1 MRFLVLGPVAAEA
14 DGRLVAVGRPRQQA
28 ILGFL
33 LLNRNTLVSTD
44 RLVTAL
50 WEDDG
55 PSTARNQVQTDLSIL
70 RRLLR
75 SAGAPDIIRT
85 RPAGYS
91 VHLADGDL
99 DLDEFTAST
108 REARATAD
116 PATAISI
123 LRSAL
128 ALWTGTPLSG
138 VKAPYAGAYRVAIEE
153 QRLQAYEHLFDL
165 KLGLGRHASMTAE
178 LLGLVEENPL
188 RERLVCQ
195 LMMALYRD
203 GRQAEGLSVA
213 RRLRT
218 VLAEQHGLDPGRGI
232 QELELAILRG
242 DPVLDLPPGPV
253 VAVSA
258 TPAAGLWPVPKQL
271 PRNLYGIT
279 ERPDHVTR
287 LTEILADSARTG
299 EFPVAVL
306 TGMAGAG
313 KTTLAIDFAHQIA
326 DQFPDGQLYVNLRGF
341 DINPVILSP
350 ADALRGFLA
359 ALGDR
364 PERLPDDPDALAT
377 LYRTRMAER
386 RILVLLD
393 YACDAAQVR
402 PLLPGNPRC
411 AVLVTSRNQMAG
423 LVATDGAQIV
433 TVGVLSDEQANDLMI
448 RRLGSIR
455 IDLEPEAAAD
465 IAARCARLPVA
476 LAIVSANAATKPA
489 LALASIAQELRD
501 AWADLGAFR
510 IDDEP
515 YDIAAIFSWSYNALS
530 ADAARF
536 FRALAAHPVPEVSLA
551 AAASLAGL
559 PQAQASALMA
569 ELARA
574 NLITE
579 YTAKRYTTHDLLRA
593 YAHEKARAADAA
605 AETQRVAHRLFDHY
619 LHSALRAAIL
629 FQPGRKP
636 LAISPASDGVTIAA
650 PASQH
655 EALVWL
661 QTEHRALLA
670 VTVLASEQGFDR
682 HAWQLAW
689 CLSEYLNFQGHWAD
703 WLRLQKAAVQA
714 ATRLDD
720 HKARALAHRGLGQA
734 LMHLRHFD
742 EAEEQFRLAQPFFSQ
757 AGDRAGEALT
767 VQMLADNFAKQGRY
781 REALAIFGRAL
792 KMYTDIDSV
801 FGRATAL
808 NNLGMQLVNLGR
820 HTEALAPCT
829 EALAVFTRRGDVHAI
844 SAVHD
849 TLGNAHY
856 ALGDPDTALE
866 HFRSALKLNRQ
877 LGSRYRESETL
888 TRIGEV
894 HLARC
899 DRTAA
904 VRALEQALVI
914 LRQLRHPDA
923 SGLGLRLGAL
933 TSGNLEAWDGM
944 VSFSMKQVTPPPGR

>member
-1 MRFLVLGPVAAEA
+1 MRFLVLGPVGAEVA
-14 DGRLVAVGRPRQQA
+14 GRPVPVGRPRQQA

-33 LLNRNTLVSTD
+33 LLNRNALVSTD

-50 WEDDG
+50 WDDDG

-75 SAGAPDIIRT
+75 SAGAGDVIRT
-85 RPAGYS
+85 RSAGYS
-91 VHLADGDL
+91 IHLADGEL

-108 REARATAD
+108 RKAWATAD
-116 PATAISI
+116 PSTAISI

-138 VKAPYAGAYRVAIEE
+138 VRAPYAGAYRVAIEE

-165 KLGLGRHASMTAE
+165 ELGWGQPASVTAE

-195 LMMALYRD
+195 LMLALHRG
-203 GRQAEGLSVA
+203 GRQAEALSVA
-213 RRLRT
+213 RRLRA
-218 VLAEQHGLDPGRGI
+218 VLTEQHGLDPGRGI

-242 DPVLDLPPGPV
+242 DPALEQRSGPV
-253 VAVSA
+253 AA
-258 TPAAGLWPVPKQL
+258 EPTTPAAGPWPVPKQL

-287 LTEILADSARTG
+287 LIEILADSARTG
-299 EFPVAVL
+299 AFPVAVL

-313 KTTLAIDFAHQIA
+313 KTTLAIDFSHQIA

-350 ADALRGFLA
+350 ADALRGFLT
-359 ALGDR
+359 ALGDQ
-364 PERLPDDPDALAT
+364 PERLPDDPDALAA
-377 LYRTRMAER
+377 LYRTRMAQR

-393 YACDAAQVR
+393 NARDAAQVR

-411 AVLVTSRNQMAG
+411 AVLVTSRNQMPG
-423 LVATDGAQIV
+423 LVATDGAQIAAI
-433 TVGVLSDEQANDLMI
+433 GVLSDEQAKDLMI
-448 RRLGSIR
+448 RRLGSLR
-455 IDLEPEAAAD
+455 IDIESEAAAD
-465 IAARCARLPVA
+465 IVVRCARLPVA
-476 LAIVSANAATKPA
+476 LAIVSANAAIKPA
-489 LALASIAQELRD
+489 LSLASIARELRD
-501 AWADLGAFR
+501 AQADLGAFR
-510 IDDEP
+510 IDDEQH
-515 YDIAAIFSWSYNALS
+515 DIAAIFSWSYNALS
-530 ADAARF
+530 ADAARL

-559 PQAQASALMA
+559 PQARASALLA

-574 NLITE
+574 NLVTE
-579 YTAKRYTTHDLLRA
+579 YTAKRYTTHDLVRA
-593 YAHEKARAADAA
+593 YAHEKARTANAAAD
-605 AETQRVAHRLFDHY
+605 TQRVVQRLLDHY

-636 LAISPASDGVTIAA
+636 LAISPAGDGVTIAA

-655 EALVWL
+655 EALTWL
-661 QTEHRALLA
+661 QTDHRALLA
-670 VTVLASEQGFDR
+670 VTVLAAEQGLDA

-703 WLRLQKAAVQA
+703 WLRIQKTAVAA

-720 HKARALAHRGLGQA
+720 RRAMALAHRGLGQA

-757 AGDRAGEALT
+757 AGDRAGEVLA
-767 VQMLADNFAKQGRY
+767 VQMLADNFGKQGRH

-792 KMYTDIDSV
+792 KMYEDNGSV

-808 NNLGMQLVNLGR
+808 NNLGTQLVKLGR
-820 HTEALAPCT
+820 YTEALAPCA

-849 TLGNAHY
+849 TLGNVYY
-856 ALGDPDTALE
+856 ALGDLDAALE
-866 HFRSALKLNRQ
+866 HFHSTLKLNRQ

-888 TRIGEV
+888 TRISEV

-899 DRTAA
+899 DHAAA

-914 LRQLRHPDA
+914 LRQLHHPDA
-923 SGLGLRLGAL
+923 SDIRIRLGAL
-933 TSGNLEAWDGM
+933 TSGNLKARGGQLQHDADIRR
-944 VSFSMKQVTPPPGR
+944 V